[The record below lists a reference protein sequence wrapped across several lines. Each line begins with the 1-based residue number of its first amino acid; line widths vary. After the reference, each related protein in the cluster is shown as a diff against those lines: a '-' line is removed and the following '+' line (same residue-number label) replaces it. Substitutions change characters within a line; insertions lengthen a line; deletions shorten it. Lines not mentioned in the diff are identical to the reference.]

1 MKEQRIVNIGKDL
14 HEESKITDH
23 VAYFPMAGASKISDY
38 RSPDAFVFLFFE
50 TASGIHYI
58 DGKPYQEGD
67 CQIHI
72 SFPGQLHSWDTKE
85 GCRGHKLIF
94 SKYLVEKYLYN
105 TGFAE
110 HTMNRYP
117 IVNPGVEN
125 FNKVLHDVKLLARDL
140 SGPQVEWL
148 GVILRMRLIATL
160 IGKWINEGRPPEPK
174 RYYLKRF
181 LELLQENFRKD
192 RSVEF
197 YAGKLSISASYLNA
211 IAKQELN
218 MNIKAAIDN
227 KIISEAKR
235 LLLEGNSSI
244 KEISYYLGFRD
255 ISHFSRFMKTKVGFS
270 PQELRKS
277 FNVLLDN
284 GSSNNQ

>member
-1 MKEQRIVNIGKDL
+1 MKEKKHTVTIAKNLQ
-14 HEESKITDH
+14 EEGKITDH

-38 RSPDAFVFLFFE
+38 QAPDAYVFLFFE

-72 SFPGQLHSWDTKE
+72 SFPRQVHSWDTKE
-85 GCRGHKLIF
+85 DCRGHKLIV

-110 HTMNRYP
+110 YAMNRHP
-117 IVNPGVEN
+117 IVNPGAEN

-160 IGKWINEGRPPEPK
+160 IGKWINGAQPLK
-174 RYYLKRF
+174 LKKYYLKRF
-181 LELLQENFRKD
+181 FELLEEHFRKD
-192 RSVEF
+192 RSVDF
-197 YAGKLSISASYLNA
+197 YAGKLSISASYLNT
-211 IAKQELN
+211 ICKQELN
-218 MNIKAAIDN
+218 INIKAIIDN

-235 LLLEGNSSI
+235 LLLEENSSV

-270 PQELRKS
+270 PQELRKA
-277 FNVLLDN
+277 FVHTP
-284 GSSNNQ
+284 